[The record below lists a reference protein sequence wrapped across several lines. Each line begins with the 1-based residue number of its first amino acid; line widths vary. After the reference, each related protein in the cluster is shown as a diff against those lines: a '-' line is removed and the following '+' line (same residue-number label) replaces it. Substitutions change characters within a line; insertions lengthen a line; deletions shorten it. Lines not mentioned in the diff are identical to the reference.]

1 MSGAHPLRPT
11 LEALLDGRSLDE
23 RTACDLLVA
32 LTDPTLAPALAGAL
46 LAALRAKGVNAE
58 ELRGFARGMRG
69 LARRPKLPDVGAT
82 VDVVGTGGD
91 GSHTFNLSTGT
102 ALLAV
107 ACGARVTKHGNRS
120 VSSRSGSADLLEAL
134 GLKLPL
140 DEQAA
145 GDCLAA
151 TGFTFLFAPHYHP
164 AMKAVAPV
172 RAALGV
178 RTVFNVLGPLT
189 NPAEPPFHVIGAYSR
204 PAAKLMADSI
214 SGLPIERAFVVHG
227 EPGWDEPTPAGPF
240 LLYDVR
246 PGRVTEEVRS
256 AADYGLHECAPDDL
270 KGGDATHNAAR
281 LRDVFEGRDRGAH
294 RDALLMGASLVLETI
309 GAVAS
314 PREGVVRARDAIDS
328 GAAARL
334 LQVLA
339 AFSSSREAPAAAK
352 ARP

>member
-1 MSGAHPLRPT
+1 MSGPHPMRPT
-11 LEALLDGRSLDE
+11 LEALLDGRALDE
-23 RTACDLLVA
+23 QAAHDLLLA
-32 LTDPTLAPALAGAL
+32 LTDPTLPPALAGAL
-46 LAALRAKGVNAE
+46 LAALRAKGVTAD

-107 ACGARVTKHGNRS
+107 ACGAQVTKHGNRS

-134 GLKLPL
+134 GLRQPL
-140 DEQAA
+140 DETAA
-145 GDCLAA
+145 GECLAA
-151 TGFTFLFAPHYHP
+151 TGFTFMFAPHYHP
-164 AMKAVAPV
+164 AMKAIAPV

-204 PAAKLMADSI
+204 PVAKLMADSI
-214 SGLPIERAFVVHG
+214 AGLPIERAVVVHG

-240 LLYDVR
+240 LMYDVR
-246 PGRVTEEVRS
+246 PGRVTEEVRR
-256 AADYGLHECAPDDL
+256 AADYGLPECTPDDL

-328 GAAARL
+328 GAARRL
-334 LQVLA
+334 LDRLA
-339 AFSSSREAPAAAK
+339 EFSARRAPAAGAK
-352 ARP
+352 A